1 MVETTGVDGRP
12 LAGQRGD
19 AGLGGLGDAP
29 ADAGGGDGQL
39 MAQVSG
45 VHCEVNGQR
54 HPLAFLG
61 CRELNYGQYSVLP
74 LHPFRL
80 SVPEAAL
87 PGLLDA
93 PFNSFVQ
100 DCREDDLQY
109 EESDLPALRD
119 AGYPD
124 ITGMLAGHRPLL
136 AEMIDDFMIGDLMWA
151 IGRAS
156 GYSRP
161 RDRYW
166 GDVEAADGRA
176 YFTVNKVEKIYF
188 ADGQVILEGQGY
200 YGVYVIWLTH
210 GRRA

>member
-1 MVETTGVDGRP
+1 MTFE
-12 LAGQRGD
+12 QE
-19 AGLGGLGDAP
+19 LGIR
-29 ADAGGGDGQL
+29 
-39 MAQVSG
+39 
-45 VHCEVNGQR
+45 CEVGDQP
-54 HPLAFLG
+54 HPLALLD
-61 CRELNYGQYSVLP
+61 CRELNYGQHSALP

-87 PGLLDA
+87 AGLLDE

-109 EESDLPALRD
+109 EESDLPELMH

-124 ITGMLAGHRPLL
+124 ITAMLAGNRPLL
-136 AEMIDDFMIGDLMWA
+136 AEMIDDFMVGDLMRA

-156 GYSRP
+156 GYCRP
-161 RDRYW
+161 RARCL

-200 YGVYVIWLTH
+200 YGTYIIWLTQ
-210 GRRA
+210 GRRDQIGT

>member
-1 MVETTGVDGRP
+1 MTFEQESGIRCDVDGRP
-12 LAGQRGD
+12 H
-19 AGLGGLGDAP
+19 AP
-29 ADAGGGDGQL
+29 A
-39 MAQVSG
+39 
-45 VHCEVNGQR
+45 
-54 HPLAFLG
+54 FLD
-61 CRELNYGQYSVLP
+61 CRELNYGQHSVLP

-87 PGLLDA
+87 AGLLDE
-93 PFNSFVQ
+93 PFNRFVQ

-109 EESDLPALRD
+109 EESDLPELMQ

-124 ITGMLAGHRPLL
+124 ITAMLAEHRPLL
-136 AEMIDDFMIGDLMWA
+136 ADMMYDFMIGDLMWA

-156 GYSRP
+156 GYCRP
-161 RDRYW
+161 RARYR
-166 GDVEAADGRA
+166 GDVEASDGRA
-176 YFTVNKVEKIYF
+176 YFTVNKVEKIHF